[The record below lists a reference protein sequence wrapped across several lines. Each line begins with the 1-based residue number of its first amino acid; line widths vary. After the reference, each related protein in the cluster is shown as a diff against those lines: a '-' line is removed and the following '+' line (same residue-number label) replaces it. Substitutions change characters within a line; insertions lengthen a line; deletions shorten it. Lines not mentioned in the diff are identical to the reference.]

1 MSEVAKELRHD
12 LEKDNAR
19 LLKRV
24 WSHAKW
30 ERPKTLA
37 NLMDQNL
44 RLRLMV
50 SIMEGR
56 SVMVR
61 PRQSRRYSFLLETPN
76 EDASSPCS
84 RVLMRPAGLNGHSRR
99 RYERV

>member
-1 MSEVAKELRHD
+1 MSELGKELRHE

-19 LLKRV
+19 LLKRL

-30 ERPKTLA
+30 ERRKTIA

-56 SVMVR
+56 SVLIR
-61 PRQSRRYSFLLETPN
+61 PRQSRRRSFLLETPN
-76 EDASSPCS
+76 DDPASLCS
-84 RVLMRPAGLNGHSRR
+84 RVLMRPAGLNGHSHRPHAR
-99 RYERV
+99 A

>member
-56 SVMVR
+56 SVMIR
-61 PRQSRRYSFLLETPN
+61 PRQSRRRSVLLEMSNQDPF
-76 EDASSPCS
+76 SPVS
-84 RVLMRPAGLNGHSRR
+84 RAPRLNGHHS
-99 RYERV
+99 YVRV

>member
-1 MSEVAKELRHD
+1 MSELGKELRHE

-19 LLKRV
+19 LLKRL

-30 ERPKTLA
+30 ERRKTIA

-56 SVMVR
+56 SVLIC
-61 PRQSRRYSFLLETPN
+61 QRRSKIASAGRSK
-76 EDASSPCS
+76 DAS
-84 RVLMRPAGLNGHSRR
+84 RKDAGAEAQVGAS
-99 RYERV
+99 